1 MSATLPPSHL
11 RKVRVPDDLKKA
23 VARFVG
29 GRPNIHSVAMAL
41 GVAITTMEELTA
53 VVGFVQP
60 KTIVKVRARLEE
72 LERAKTA

>member
-1 MSATLPPSHL
+1 MTAHLTPSRL

-29 GRPNIHSVAMAL
+29 GRPNIHSVAVSL

-60 KTIVKVRARLEE
+60 KTIVKVRAKLEE
-72 LERAKTA
+72 LARAHVG